1 MAKSKKTVSKK
12 AESTPEVKPSFKW
25 LGLPFL
31 ITFLVVFVEFQF
43 NLVEVALGGYLASKN
58 EGREKLGRIYTL
70 EEKNISA
77 QGGLES
83 IFEDLEREREEIES
97 SEGVDKIKEILN
109 NRGDIV
115 LSKSK
120 FLSIYN
126 SIPKGLS
133 ARMIQ
138 PFDLLEFVNDSNWN
152 RTFIQKRESVKIYLV
167 DENNRVLKSFPLM
180 LEDFNLIRDFEKQA
194 QTTLENSKEYEQN
207 IYEAQEF
214 LRAFNSLPTSYRQQ
228 IINNPFKLIEW
239 GENLKTVGISSEVQN
254 GTREVA
260 FEVKFGSQTLV
271 HKFLANTKAIDF
283 LLKEFE

>member
-1 MAKSKKTVSKK
+1 MVKTKKTLSKK
-12 AESTPEVKPSFKW
+12 AETAIEEKPSFKW
-25 LGLPFL
+25 FGLPFL
-31 ITFLVVFVEFQF
+31 VALLVIFVEFQF
-43 NLVEVALGGYLASKN
+43 NLAEVVLGNYLASTN

-83 IFEDLEREREEIES
+83 IFEDLEREREEIEN

-109 NRGDIV
+109 NRGDIL

-194 QTTLENSKEYEQN
+194 QTTLENSEEYKQN
-207 IYEAQEF
+207 IFEAQEF
-214 LRAFNSLPTSYRQQ
+214 LNAFNSLPTSYRQQ

-239 GENLKTVGISSEVQN
+239 GENLKTVGISSSEQN

-260 FEVKFGSQTLV
+260 FEVKFGSQTSV

-283 LLKEFE
+283 LLKELE